1 MIGFLNKLK
10 ILNAQGCSKLRSF
23 PSIQLPFL
31 ELLGLSFCYRL
42 KNFPEI
48 LGNME
53 NIVGIK
59 LVKTSIEELPD
70 SFKNLT
76 GLNNLRLHGFGM
88 LLRLPS
94 SILMMPKLSW
104 IDVQGYHL
112 LQNQSDKPSPMV
124 STDVQSLVH
133 RKFNR
138 TDESF
143 PIILKWFANM
153 THLDLLKSNFTILPE
168 CLQEIRWFPPNLKC
182 LSALNCKSS
191 SSSCRNMLLNQE
203 LHEVGDIMFRLSGTS
218 RIPESFKHQSTRQ
231 TISFWFHNKLPSIAL
246 FCTTGQKYNTN
257 FASIFSIFQIFLNGI
272 ESALDCPSHPP
283 YFTIEPDHT
292 YLFCLPLQD
301 MVRMDEVLLKSKWN
315 HAVVRYDFSIMPFDL
330 KESRMHIFKQESTME
345 DIQFTNPSKKK
356 ELEDDDDD
364 DDDD

>member
-1 MIGFLNKLK
+1 MTVLGLDDSKCLTEITDISGLQNLKEYSFERCNNLLTIHDSIGFLNKLK
-10 ILNAQGCSKLRSF
+10 ILNAQGCSK
-23 PSIQLPFL
+23 
-31 ELLGLSFCYRL
+31 LLGLSFCYRL

-94 SILMMPKLSW
+94 NILMMPKLSW

-112 LQNQSDKPSPMV
+112 LPNQSDKPSPMV
-124 STDVQSLVH
+124 STNVQSLVH
-133 RKFNR
+133 RKCNR

-191 SSSCRNMLLNQE
+191 SSSCRNMLLNQVLFFLVFNLIFHSI
-203 LHEVGDIMFRLSGTS
+203 LHICKLTS
-218 RIPESFKHQSTRQ
+218 S
-231 TISFWFHNKLPSIAL
+231 L
-246 FCTTGQKYNTN
+246 
-257 FASIFSIFQIFLNGI
+257 
-272 ESALDCPSHPP
+272 
-283 YFTIEPDHT
+283 
-292 YLFCLPLQD
+292 
-301 MVRMDEVLLKSKWN
+301 
-315 HAVVRYDFSIMPFDL
+315 
-330 KESRMHIFKQESTME
+330 
-345 DIQFTNPSKKK
+345 
-356 ELEDDDDD
+356 
-364 DDDD
+364 